1 MLNNV
6 KKGLGYRDI
15 IYNVRLDKF
24 FTYEVGDQFQELDIE
39 TGGGTPQVPSGGTDD
54 KPSDPVE
61 GNLYWDTD
69 LEILLIYNGTEWVP
83 IEKDTE
89 AILDRH
95 HPGRPRQRF

>member
-39 TGGGTPQVPSGGTDD
+39 TGGGTPQVPSGGTND
-54 KPSDPVE
+54 KPSDP
-61 GNLYWDTD
+61 GLKATCT
-69 LEILLIYNGTEWVP
+69 GTL
-83 IEKDTE
+83 T
-89 AILDRH
+89 LRSC
-95 HPGRPRQRF
+95 